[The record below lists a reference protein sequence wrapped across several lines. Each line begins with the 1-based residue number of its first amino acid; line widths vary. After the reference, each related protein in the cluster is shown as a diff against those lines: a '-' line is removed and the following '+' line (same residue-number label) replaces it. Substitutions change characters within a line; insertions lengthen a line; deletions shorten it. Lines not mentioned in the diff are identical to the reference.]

1 MNSKTFHI
9 NKVINELKIFKMI
22 ISLFLL
28 AVSVT
33 ISIPIYCVPVSESE
47 HNLTVCIAD
56 GCIQGKVDES
66 FEAFIG
72 IPFAEPPL
80 GNLRFAVS

>member
-1 MNSKTFHI
+1 MKPFYVNQVT
-9 NKVINELKIFKMI
+9 NEIKFKMI

-28 AVSVT
+28 VVSAT
-33 ISIPIYCVPVSESE
+33 ISIPSYCVPVSENE
-47 HNLTVCIAD
+47 RNPTICIAD
-56 GCIQGKVDES
+56 GCIQGKVDET
-66 FEAFIG
+66 FEAFVG